1 MLDSS
6 GSSKERFVD
15 MNDDDDETTAP
26 LDVDDDAVA

>member
-15 MNDDDDETTAP
+15 MNDDDDDETTAP
-26 LDVDDDAVA
+26 LDDDAVA